1 MEDRIK
7 ELEHQVDVL
16 LEILE
21 GINRTIRNINEFN
34 SDQVKINRNLIKAI
48 NANTESIGKIS
59 KTFDIV

>member
-16 LEILE
+16 LEIIE

-34 SDQVKINRNLIKAI
+34 SDQVKINRNLIKAV
-48 NANTESIGKIS
+48 NANTESIGKVS

>member
-1 MEDRIK
+1 MEERVK

-16 LEILE
+16 LELIE

-34 SDQVKINRNLIKAI
+34 STQTTINHKLFEAV